1 MNRRKM
7 RMAALM
13 LAAGLSGA
21 AHAAVSYVNPGAS
34 SPDLTFS
41 TVPVSGEY
49 SGTTVISQMTQTG
62 PALGPVTGGSGFSLM
77 FNGGTAMR
85 VDFSSPLSFVS
96 VDFVPDDTDTG
107 VLQAYSAEGLLL
119 GEQVG
124 RDSRPFTFTLS
135 LSSSSTPFAYI
146 LATYGDSGNIG
157 RVGYEVAAVP
167 EAETYAMMLA
177 GLMLV
182 GTMASRRRL
191 SKA

>member
-1 MNRRKM
+1 MNARKM
-7 RMAALM
+7 RMAAIVLM
-13 LAAGLSGA
+13 AGLSGTA
-21 AHAAVSYVNPGAS
+21 QGAVTYVDPGAS

-49 SGTTVISQMTQTG
+49 SGTTVISQMIQTG
-62 PALGPVTGGSGFSLM
+62 PSAGPVVGGGGFSLM
-77 FNGGTAMR
+77 FGGTAMR

-96 VDFVPDDTDTG
+96 VDFIPNDTDTG

-124 RDSRPFTFTLS
+124 RYSTPLTFTLS

-146 LATYGDSGNIG
+146 LATYADSGNIG

-167 EAETYAMMLA
+167 EPETYGMFLA
-177 GLMLV
+177 GLGLIGLV
-182 GTMASRRRL
+182 IRTNR
-191 SKA
+191 KYTN